1 MTYRMSN
8 LETRLAWHAR
18 GRADALLTLAEHLGW
33 TDTLVDSLA
42 RDALQI
48 DRADVF
54 HARKRRQDYAE

>member
-1 MTYRMSN
+1 MKRMSN
-8 LETRLAWHAR
+8 LETRLTWHAR

-42 RDALQI
+42 KDALQI

>member
-1 MTYRMSN
+1 MKRMSN
-8 LETRLAWHAR
+8 LETRIAWHAR
-18 GRADALLTLAEHLGW
+18 GRADASLTLAEHLGW

-42 RDALQI
+42 KDALQI